1 MRYKHATTIF
11 NIPKNMALQT
21 VVNDILWNLD
31 IISEVTNQQT
41 LKCDGNRLEFDNRY
55 LQYIR
60 RSLSNDSRQL
70 ILHTI
75 QKTFLLIE
83 EIIQSYQ
90 YVLSSESL
98 RVVTNK
104 TPEIPDGVWVQN
116 EQVDI
121 ANNIYDNL
129 QNFILRKN
137 AVIQGLRTLSTFERY
152 NTDTSFKIEMNRFID
167 KTEKL
172 TRKCETIRSKM
183 RQIYKQEL
191 VDNVQLSRNLTKST
205 NFTSLCSDSENKSV

>member
-1 MRYKHATTIF
+1 
-11 NIPKNMALQT
+11 MALQT

-31 IISEVTNQQT
+31 IISEITNQQT
-41 LKCDGNRLEFDNRY
+41 LMCDGNKLEFDNRY

-98 RVVTNK
+98 RVLTDK

-129 QNFILRKN
+129 QNFILRK
-137 AVIQGLRTLSTFERY
+137 AGVIQGLRTLSTCERY

-172 TRKCETIRSKM
+172 TRKCENIRLKM
-183 RQIYKQEL
+183 RQIYKQGL
-191 VDNVQLSRNLTKST
+191 MDNVPLTKIKGKVTNLTNLTDHNDLETKSQE
-205 NFTSLCSDSENKSV
+205 SE